1 MEYAYTIGKSERR
14 EDDDSDEMVLWFLE
28 KIPSA
33 YALWHGFSYDLSSS
47 GTGESLYLQDYSR
60 YRDQRRKDRI
70 SDSACRDPCR
80 ACSRKGDMPV

>member
-1 MEYAYTIGKSERR
+1 MMTAMKWFYGFLKKYRLRMLFG
-14 EDDDSDEMVLWFLE
+14 MVLVTIL
-28 KIPSA
+28 A
-33 YALWHGFSYDLSSS
+33 AA

-80 ACSRKGDMPV
+80 ACSRKGGMPV